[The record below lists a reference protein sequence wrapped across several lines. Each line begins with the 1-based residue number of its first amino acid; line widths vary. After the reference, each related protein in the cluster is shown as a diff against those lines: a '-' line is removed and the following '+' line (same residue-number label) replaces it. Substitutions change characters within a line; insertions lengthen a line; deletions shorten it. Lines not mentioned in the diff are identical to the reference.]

1 MKSRVDSRN
10 SIIDTEKCVENAGG
24 RYSLVIVASQYLRE
38 LKRKNKNSDKLITC
52 IDALKDIQESK
63 VDMVSTMT
71 KVK

>member
-24 RYSLVIVASQYLRE
+24 RYSLVIAASQYLRE

-52 IDALKDIQESK
+52 IDALKDIQENN
-63 VDMVSTMT
+63 VDMITMMT